1 MRSFIFFLVLT
12 ATYFQA
18 QNTENKEAFKKC
30 QKAFSKKIC
39 LSDEDR
45 DGIPFYLDACPKQ
58 LGSNQN
64 KGCPVKVIPHK
75 DTTEV
80 AELGDVIILGFRRSP
95 PRGCGQIIHA
105 DSLKLKPKTK

>member
-1 MRSFIFFLVLT
+1 MRKAILFLVF
-12 ATYFQA
+12 AGSYFQA
-18 QNTENKEAFKKC
+18 QNIENKDAFKKC
-30 QKAFSKKIC
+30 SKEFSKKIC

-64 KGCPVKVIPHK
+64 KGCPVKALLRK

-80 AELGDVIILGFRRSP
+80 AELGNVVIFGLRKP
-95 PRGCGQIIHA
+95 LPKGCGQIINV
-105 DSLKLKPKTK
+105 DSLKPAPKTK